1 MTEGKKRKNGMVVMG
16 DHAVLFECL
25 AVANLVFTV
34 YTIKINKEANDMA
47 VKALNFKM
55 DEMDILDMK
64 NVAGIYHMS
73 VTDLIKNAVREYI
86 TELKKDPFYRLTT
99 NVQEASV
106 EESAEILKE
115 IENLNDDDLT
125 IVSSKRLSV

>member
-1 MTEGKKRKNGMVVMG
+1 
-16 DHAVLFECL
+16 
-25 AVANLVFTV
+25 
-34 YTIKINKEANDMA
+34 MA